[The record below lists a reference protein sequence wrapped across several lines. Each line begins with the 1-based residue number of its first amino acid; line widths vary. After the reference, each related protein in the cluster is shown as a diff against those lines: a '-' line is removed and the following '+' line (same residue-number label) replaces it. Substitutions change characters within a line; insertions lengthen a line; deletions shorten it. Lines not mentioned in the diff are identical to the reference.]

1 MVVQTS
7 GGGVKILLDC
17 ITTCGVDSIGL
28 KHLNNID
35 TSLIKSSL
43 AFRNLIDK
51 IIGWWWG
58 SLANYAF
65 GGFLDTGGEIAF
77 IMVVIEAL
85 MQRNHKIN

>member
-7 GGGVKILLDC
+7 GDGVESPLDC
-17 ITTCGVDSIGL
+17 ITTCGVDSFGL

-43 AFRNLIDK
+43 AFRNLIDE
-51 IIGWWWG
+51 IIGWWW
-58 SLANYAF
+58 SPANYAF

-77 IMVVIEAL
+77 IIVLIEAA

>member
-1 MVVQTS
+1 MKS
-7 GGGVKILLDC
+7 PLDC
-17 ITTCGVDSIGL
+17 IITCGVDSFGL
-28 KHLNNID
+28 EHLTNID

-43 AFRNLIDK
+43 AFRKLIDE

-58 SLANYAF
+58 SLANYFF

-77 IMVVIEAL
+77 IIVVIEAL

>member
-7 GGGVKILLDC
+7 VEGVKSPLDC
-17 ITTCGVDSIGL
+17 IIACGVDSFGL
-28 KHLNNID
+28 KHLHNID

-43 AFRNLIDK
+43 AFRNLIDE

-58 SLANYAF
+58 SLANYAC

-77 IMVVIEAL
+77 IIVVIEAL